1 MPVTKVRKVPM
12 TTSERQNK
20 YLAKPENMAKH
31 KQRLR
36 EYYLT
41 VTKPKRDAVKKAKK
55 DEKQKK

>member
-1 MPVTKVRKVPM
+1 MPVKVKKLPM
-12 TTSERQNK
+12 TTSERQRK
-20 YLAKPENMAKH
+20 YLANPENMTKH

-55 DEKQKK
+55 QKK